1 MSKKKLITDSPSLRK
16 KVKEG
21 KVKKSEL
28 KGDALS
34 YWNKYQGAKKAR
46 AAKKAKIARI
56 EQLVIP
62 RDSEMYR
69 MIERAAKA
77 KKMSVAAFIKKYRD
91 AIEALM
97 KDGDFVL
104 ERETE
109 YLIDDL
115 KKLGKG
121 KAVFVNDGNGFRKT
135 GAKKDIYNITAFT
148 QHIAANSEIFL
159 IVYRVHRK
167 MNGDASHFLP
177 DVEEYEGL
185 EEEEDL
191 MKMLD
196 GFYPEITY
204 LISKKKEAKPENI
217 IEPNAP
223 ERKKGKKG
231 KGQKGNSKKKAV
243 GKSKSDH
250 AKKR

>member
-1 MSKKKLITDSPSLRK
+1 MSKRKLVTDSATLRK

-21 KVKKSEL
+21 KVKKSDL
-28 KGDALS
+28 KGAALA

-46 AAKKAKIARI
+46 KAKKGKVARI
-56 EQLVIP
+56 EELVIP

-69 MIERAAKA
+69 MIGLAAKA
-77 KKMSVAAFIKKYRD
+77 KKMTVAAFIKKYRD

-104 ERETE
+104 QRETE

-121 KAVFVNDGNGFRKT
+121 KSVFVNDGNGFRKT

-148 QHIAANSEIFL
+148 QHIASNSEIFL
-159 IVYRVHRK
+159 IMYRVHRK
-167 MNGDASHFLP
+167 MNGDLSHYLP

-185 EEEEDL
+185 EEEDSL
-191 MKMLD
+191 MDMLD

-204 LISKKKEAKPENI
+204 LISKKKEAKPENV
-217 IEPNAP
+217 IEPDAP
-223 ERKKGKKG
+223 ERKRKGKKG
-231 KGQKGNSKKKAV
+231 NGKKKAIGK
-243 GKSKSDH
+243 GKSDN